1 MCVEKLVEMD
11 RIVYETMSRVQNKHW
26 WFLGR
31 KRAFSALISK
41 LKLPKNSRI
50 LEIGAGTGANLLML
64 STFGNVT
71 ACESDGDSRK
81 FLEEA
86 GWNILPGLLP
96 NGLPGFKYK
105 FDLICLFDV
114 LEHIEDDVSSLLRI
128 KDLLTPDGVLVVA
141 CPAYQWLYEDYDKK
155 LGHFRRYTKTSLD
168 GILKLNQFEIIE
180 SGYINTFLF
189 PLVAFGRMLESLGIG
204 ARKNALT
211 VPNKCINSILKLI
224 FYAEAKFI
232 KLKLFPFGVTVISVS
247 RSINLPK

>member
-1 MCVEKLVEMD
+1 MD
-11 RIVYETMSRVQNKHW
+11 RIVYEAMSRVQNKHW

-31 KRAFSALISK
+31 KRAFGTLISK
-41 LKLPKNSRI
+41 LKLPKNPRI

-64 STFGNVT
+64 STFGSVS
-71 ACESDGDSRK
+71 ACESDGDSCK

-86 GWNILPGLLP
+86 GWDV
-96 NGLPGFKYK
+96 LPGFLPDGLPEFEHK

-114 LEHIEDDVSSLLRI
+114 LEHIEDDASSLSKI
-128 KDLLTPDGVLVVA
+128 KNLLTPHGILILA

-168 GILKLNQFEIIE
+168 EILKLNQFDIIE

-189 PLVAFGRMLESLGIG
+189 PLVAFGRLLESLGFG
-204 ARKNALT
+204 ARKNALKL
-211 VPNKCINSILKLI
+211 PNKYINTILKFV

-232 KLKLFPFGVTVISVS
+232 KIKLFPFGVSVISIS
-247 RSINLPK
+247 RSMNLSK

>member
-1 MCVEKLVEMD
+1 MD
-11 RIVYETMSRVQNKHW
+11 HLVYETMARVQNKHW

-31 KRAFSALISK
+31 KRAFETLISK
-41 LKLPKNSRI
+41 LMLSKNSRI

-64 STFGNVT
+64 STFGSVS

-86 GWNILPGLLP
+86 GWNV
-96 NGLPGFKYK
+96 LPGFLPNSLPEFEYK

-114 LEHIEDDVSSLLRI
+114 LEHIEDDVSSVSKI
-128 KDLLTPDGVLVVA
+128 KDLLMPHGVLVVA

-168 GILKLNQFEIIE
+168 KILKLNQFEIIE
-180 SGYINTFLF
+180 SGYINTFLL
-189 PLVAFGRMLESLGIG
+189 PLVALCRIMEFFGFS
-204 ARKNALT
+204 ARKNALK
-211 VPNKCINSILKLI
+211 VPNKYINAILKFI
-224 FYAEAKFI
+224 FYAEAKLI

-247 RSINLPK
+247 RSMNLTK